1 MSEAIKI
8 RNLEPRDFTSWNQ
21 LWQGYNAFYGRE
33 GNTALPDEITQTTWS
48 RFFDAYEPMQA
59 LVAEYKGELIGL
71 THFILHRS
79 TIQIQPN
86 CYLQDLFTTEALRG
100 KGVARALITAVYE
113 KAESLGLPR
122 VYWNTHETNLTAMKL
137 YDKLADKSGFVVY
150 RKMF

>member
-59 LVAEYKGELIGL
+59 LVAEYKGELVGL

-122 VYWNTHETNLTAMKL
+122 VYWNTHETNLTAIKL